1 MYARRCGC
9 LTKKKQSVYL
19 KCFGAGKASL
29 SLVLLL
35 VIILLVSAGAAY
47 RVLASRLELLASVSI
62 DLPVPLS
69 AFPMEIGDW
78 QGKDVPIPENIQ
90 RVAGNDDF
98 LNRVYVNKSTNQW
111 ANIYV
116 AYSAR
121 PRNMLG
127 HRPDVCYVG
136 GGWVHDG
143 TDPSNFVS
151 AGGRGINCLIHRFH
165 MPAPRSDSVVVL
177 NYYILNGQIKAD
189 DRGFSGISVR
199 SPNVDGDRAMYVT
212 QVQIS
217 STLENSTRALAC
229 DVADMIMEYF
239 PDVNG
244 VVEMA
249 DKSSGT
255 LN

>member
-1 MYARRCGC
+1 MYARQSYY
-9 LTKKKQSVYL
+9 LTKRPDVYL
-19 KCFGAGKASL
+19 KRIHAGNVSL
-29 SLVLLL
+29 GLVLLL
-35 VIILLVSAGAAY
+35 AIILLVSTGVAY
-47 RVLASRLELLASVSI
+47 RVLAGRFELAESVPVE
-62 DLPVPLS
+62 LPVALS
-69 AFPMEIGDW
+69 AFPMRVGDW

-98 LNRVYVNKSTNQW
+98 LNRVYVNDSTNQW

-116 AYSAR
+116 AYSSS
-121 PRNMLG
+121 PRTMLG

-136 GGWVHDG
+136 GGWVHDS
-143 TDPSNFVS
+143 TDQSHFIS
-151 AGGRGINCLIHRFH
+151 AGGRGIVCLIHRFH

-177 NYYILNGQIKAD
+177 NYYILNGQITAD
-189 DRGFSGISVR
+189 DRGFSGVAVR
-199 SPNVDGDRAMYVT
+199 SPGIGGDLARYVA

-229 DVADMIMEYF
+229 DVADLVMKYF

-244 VVEMA
+244 VVEIA
-249 DKSSGT
+249 DESSVT